1 MRKLIKWIGFILGGL
16 LALLIVSLVSM
27 YAFSSYRLN
36 RTYNVQ
42 PDPVDIPE
50 DAAAVGHGAYLYA
63 SNCAGCHGDGLGGK
77 AILDDPAIGYL
88 PATNLTAGQ
97 GGVATRY
104 TDADWV
110 RAIRHG
116 IRYDGKPLMVMPS
129 TGYWYMSDE
138 DLGALIAY
146 MKTASPVNQEMN
158 QRRFSPMAYILISV
172 GAFGDVLAAEVI
184 DHNAPRPDAP
194 EPGVTA
200 AYGDYL
206 VKIGDCSS
214 CHGSQLAGGQSPE
227 PGAPF
232 SPNITPGGDL
242 ANWSEADFISAMR
255 TGVTPNGSV
264 LDPAFMPWEE
274 YARKTDDDLSAI
286 YLYLQLLQA
295 LETNTK

>member
-1 MRKLIKWIGFILGGL
+1 MRKVFKWIGIILGSL
-16 LALLIVSLVSM
+16 LTLLVVALVSM
-27 YAFSSYRLN
+27 YAISSFRLN
-36 RTYNVQ
+36 RTYKVQ
-42 PDPVDIPE
+42 PESIVIPE
-50 DAAAVGHGAYLYA
+50 DASAVGRGAYLYA

-77 AILDDPAIGYL
+77 AILDDPAIGYI

-97 GGVATRY
+97 GGVANRY

-110 RAIRHG
+110 RAVRHG

-129 TGYWYMSDE
+129 TGYWYLSDD

-146 MKTASPVNQEMN
+146 LKTAPLVNNDTGQKKLSPL
-158 QRRFSPMAYILISV
+158 AHILMSI
-172 GAFGDVLAAEVI
+172 GAFGDVFAAEVI
-184 DHNAPRPDAP
+184 DHNAPRPAAP

-206 VKIGDCSS
+206 VKVGDCST
-214 CHGSQLAGGQSPE
+214 CHGSQLNGGQSPE

-242 ANWSEADFISAMR
+242 ANWSEADFITAMR
-255 TGVTPNGSV
+255 TGVTPEGSN

-274 YARKTDDDLSAI
+274 YGRKTDDDLRSI
-286 YLYLQLLQA
+286 YLYLQSLPA
-295 LETNTK
+295 LGTNRK